1 MTELVRRR
9 TALYDTH
16 VAMGARMVE
25 FAGYDM
31 PVQYDGIL
39 AEHERVRQR
48 VGLFDVSHMGEV
60 RIIGKDALAAV
71 NRLITNDL
79 NRVKDGRAQYTALCH
94 EDGTIV
100 DDLICYRISPEEIF
114 ICVNASNR
122 HADVAHM
129 RERLSGE
136 ATLADE
142 SDAFSQIAV
151 QGPNAPE
158 VLKRVFGAAM
168 ASTSAFKI
176 RAATFDGAGC
186 YYATTGYTGAPGAEI
201 YLPNDRAT
209 SLWAALMEAGKDLG
223 IGGAGLGARDTLR
236 LEMAYCLYGNDI
248 DRTTTPLEA
257 GLGWVTR
264 LDKDDFV
271 GKAALVAQ
279 EAAGVPRRLVGIEV
293 SDRGIP
299 RHGYA
304 IKHAGAE
311 VGHVTSGT
319 MSPSTGRAIGLAYV
333 PTALSAVGTEFVV
346 DCRGK
351 DKLARVVATPFYCI
365 GGQPGSARPS
375 ANSAPV

>member
-1 MTELVRRR
+1 MTTTARRR

-16 VAMGARMVE
+16 VALGARMVE

-48 VGLFDVSHMGEV
+48 IGLFDVSHMGEV
-60 RIIGKDALAAV
+60 RVTGKDALAAV

-79 NRVKDGRAQYTALCH
+79 RRVKDGRAQYTALCH

-122 HADVAHM
+122 TNDVAHM
-129 RERLSGE
+129 RERLSGA

-142 SDAFSQIAV
+142 SDAYSQIAV

-158 VLKRVFGAAM
+158 LLKRVFGEVLAA
-168 ASTSAFKI
+168 TGPFRI
-176 RAATFDGAGC
+176 RAATFDGAPC
-186 YYATTGYTGAPGAEI
+186 YFATTGYTGAPGAEI

-209 SLWAALMEAGKDLG
+209 ALWAALTEAGKDLG
-223 IGGAGLGARDTLR
+223 VGPAGLGARDTLR

-279 EAAGVPRRLVGIEV
+279 EAAGVPRRLVGIEIPN
-293 SDRGIP
+293 SGEGRGIP

-304 IKHAGAE
+304 MKHDGVE

-319 MSPSTGRAIGLAYV
+319 LSPSTGRAVGLAYV
-333 PTALSAVGTEFVV
+333 PTALAALGTELVV

-351 DKLARVVATPFYCI
+351 DKPARVVATPFYT
-365 GGQPGSARPS
+365 PPA
-375 ANSAPV
+375 

>member
-1 MTELVRRR
+1 MNAPTRRR

-16 VAMGARMVE
+16 VALGARMVE

-39 AEHERVRQR
+39 AEHQRVRQK

-60 RIIGKDALAAV
+60 RVTGRDALAAV

-79 NRVKDGRAQYTALCH
+79 TRVKDGRAQYTALCQ

-122 HADVAHM
+122 DKDVAHM
-129 RERLSGE
+129 RARLSGE

-142 SDAFSQIAV
+142 SDAYSQIAV
-151 QGPNAPE
+151 QGPNAPA
-158 VLKRVFGAAM
+158 LLARVFGDTAKLAP
-168 ASTSAFKI
+168 FRL
-176 RAATFDGAGC
+176 RAATFEGATC
-186 YYATTGYTGAPGAEI
+186 VFATTGYTGEPGAEI

-209 SLWAALMEAGKDLG
+209 ALWATLMEAGQALG
-223 IGGAGLGARDTLR
+223 VGPAGLGARDTLR

-248 DRTTTPLEA
+248 DHTTTPLEA

-279 EAAGVPRRLVGIEV
+279 EAAGVPRRLVGLEV
-293 SDRGIP
+293 ADRGIP
-299 RHGYA
+299 RHGYP
-304 IKHAGAE
+304 ILHDGRE
-311 VGHVTSGT
+311 VGVVTSGT
-319 MSPSTGRAIGLAYV
+319 LSPSTGRAIALGYV
-333 PTALSAVGTEFVV
+333 PSALAATGSEVVV

-351 DKLARVVATPFYCI
+351 HKPARVVPTPFY
-365 GGQPGSARPS
+365 QKPA
-375 ANSAPV
+375 

>member
-1 MTELVRRR
+1 
-9 TALYDTH
+9 
-16 VAMGARMVE
+16 MVE

-60 RIIGKDALAAV
+60 RITGKDALGAV

-79 NRVKDGRAQYTALCH
+79 GRVSDGRAQYTALCH

-122 HADVAHM
+122 LNDVAHM

-142 SDAFSQIAV
+142 SDAYSQVAV
-151 QGPNAPE
+151 QGPHARE
-158 VLKRVFGAAM
+158 LLQRVFGKALAA
-168 ASTSAFKI
+168 TGAFRI
-176 RAATFDGAGC
+176 RAATFDGAPC
-186 YYATTGYTGAPGAEI
+186 YFATTGYTGAAGAEI

-209 SLWAALMEAGKDLG
+209 ALWAALMEAGRDLG
-223 IGGAGLGARDTLR
+223 VGAAGLGARDTLR

-257 GLGWVTR
+257 GLAWVTR
-264 LDKDDFV
+264 LDKPEFV

-279 EAAGVPRRLVGIEV
+279 EAAGVPRRLVGLEV
-293 SDRGIP
+293 FERGIP
-299 RHGYA
+299 RHGYPV
-304 IKHAGAE
+304 KHAGSE

-319 MSPSTGRAIGLAYV
+319 LSPSTGRAIGLAYV
-333 PTALSAVGTEFVV
+333 PTALAAIGTELGV

-351 DKLARVVATPFYCI
+351 DKPARVVATPFYS
-365 GGQPGSARPS
+365 PPA
-375 ANSAPV
+375 